1 MITKAEIKSINP
13 EGNRC
18 VVSMPLFQ
26 TASSPWPV
34 LIEAL
39 VCITPGF
46 YNNLFVGDIVFV
58 GFEENALEMPIIL
71 GKLYTGGN
79 KEKDTPGGAGVLDD
93 LVVRTTA
100 KIPATTTYTYSQA
113 DLDAAGGVDSYKHF
127 SSPKSMAD
135 YTKAF
140 ETYAKSLVT
149 DLNTNLTGF
158 KTLFD
163 WQVSPANVAVDDG
176 DLDAPVEKK
185 TKPAYNPQTIDA
197 SKAYPYK
204 D

>member
-46 YNNLFVGDIVFV
+46 FNNLFVGDIVFV

-93 LVVRTTA
+93 LLVRTTA

-113 DLDAAGGVDSYKHF
+113 DLEAAGGVDSYKHF

-140 ETYAKSLVT
+140 ETYAKGLVT
-149 DLNTNLTGF
+149 NLNTNLTSF

-163 WQVSPANVAVDDG
+163 WQVDPANIEVDDG
-176 DLDAPVEKK
+176 DLDSPVEKK
-185 TKPAYNPQTIDA
+185 TKPDYKPKPIDA
-197 SKAYPYK
+197 GKSYPYT